1 MITTPYSGIITKGLG
16 MPAMAGFITYHFSL
30 FVLPYE
36 PPRPPPRIGGGG
48 GHVPFG
54 LGRSRGVEVGSNRPR
69 SVQTRNVPLNIPAY
83 YTKQNKIPA
92 NVVVLTVKIAG
103 KEIKRE
109 YITTKNRADIV
120 IKVIGVFTKARA
132 VIKVVAEGLF
142 GWINKK
148 DRGDQ

>member
-1 MITTPYSGIITKGLG
+1 MITTPYSGTITKGLG
-16 MPAMAGFITYHFSL
+16 MPAMAGFITYRFSL
-30 FVLPYE
+30 LVLPHG
-36 PPRPPPRIGGGG
+36 PPRPPSRIGGGG

-69 SVQTRNVPLNIPAY
+69 SVQTRNVPLNIPTY

-92 NVVVLTVKIAG
+92 NVVVLTVKIVG

-132 VIKVVAEGLF
+132 AIKVVAEGLF

>member
-1 MITTPYSGIITKGLG
+1 MTFHKGNK
-16 MPAMAGFITYHFSL
+16 
-30 FVLPYE
+30 FVHPT
-36 PPRPPPRIGGGG
+36 
-48 GHVPFG
+48 
-54 LGRSRGVEVGSNRPR
+54 
-69 SVQTRNVPLNIPAY
+69 Q
-83 YTKQNKIPA
+83 KPA
-92 NVVVLTVKIAG
+92 NVVVLTVKIVG

-132 VIKVVAEGLF
+132 AIKVVAEGLF